1 MVICFGCVILADLS
15 LDCDCDLCRIATFV
29 GLRPLSDCGLLDYRA
44 LIKLFTDDSHY
55 KFVVLILTM
64 LKICLRPVFRF
75 SKFKLDDYTYE
86 DYATMCGL
94 IR

>member
-1 MVICFGCVILADLS
+1 M
-15 LDCDCDLCRIATFV
+15 
-29 GLRPLSDCGLLDYRA
+29 
-44 LIKLFTDDSHY
+44 FTDDSHY